1 MVEHAAEV
9 ISPIIELLVDIVAS
23 NATPSAIDL
32 VQQILLLYVDT
43 KKVGGIKPK
52 PKTDPQN
59 QNLRVAGRVFAPP
72 AQRGRDD
79 PPLGEGGR
87 HPAPSRSRR
96 RVSRPLLKSHAQ
108 KV

>member
-59 QNLRVAGRVFAPP
+59 QNACCRKSVRASCSAWAGR
-72 AQRGRDD
+72 
-79 PPLGEGGR
+79 
-87 HPAPSRSRR
+87 STTW
-96 RVSRPLLKSHAQ
+96 
-108 KV
+108 